1 MPPCTRRAPLP
12 RAFPISPWGGLR
24 GLGVSVVIGGGVVG
38 GLLLLLLLRGVVEQ
52 LLDTLLLQDGWQ
64 LVVVEEVD
72 HGVLQAK
79 PP

>member
-1 MPPCTRRAPLP
+1 M
-12 RAFPISPWGGLR
+12 R
-24 GLGVSVVIGGGVVG
+24 GLGVSVVIGSGVVG
-38 GLLLLLLLRGVVEQ
+38 GLLLLRGVVEQ